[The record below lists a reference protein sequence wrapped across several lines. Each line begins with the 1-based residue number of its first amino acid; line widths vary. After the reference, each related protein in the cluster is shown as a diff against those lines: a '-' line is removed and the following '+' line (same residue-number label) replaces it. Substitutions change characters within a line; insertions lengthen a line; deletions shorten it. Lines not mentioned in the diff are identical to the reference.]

1 MKSEYANI
9 RIVCKQP
16 SICIKLKL
24 IKRCARIKNV
34 SQVGNTCLC
43 LWCGSLVVLLLDLTA
58 TIEYHMTRYTIMLP
72 HQICKQMILIL
83 VYLTANCQSSE
94 VLGTNCCNN
103 CPFLP

>member
-1 MKSEYANI
+1 MKSEYAKI

-24 IKRCARIKNV
+24 IKRCAIKNV

-58 TIEYHMTRYTIMLP
+58 TIEYHMTRYHATTPDM
-72 HQICKQMILIL
+72 
-83 VYLTANCQSSE
+83 
-94 VLGTNCCNN
+94 
-103 CPFLP
+103 